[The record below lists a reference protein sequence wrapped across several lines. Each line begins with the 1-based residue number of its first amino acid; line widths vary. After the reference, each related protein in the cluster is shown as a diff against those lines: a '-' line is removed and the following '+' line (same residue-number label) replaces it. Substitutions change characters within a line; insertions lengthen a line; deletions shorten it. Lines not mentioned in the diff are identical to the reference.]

1 MSHMMVLW
9 NVFQI
14 QSGNPFSKNKTCVM
28 AMDVIKQ
35 NPPALL
41 FENAAHDIAPFGS
54 PQFLFSFPA
63 LRPLL
68 SVICGNSKTCTVTIS
83 FYHIPSRQ

>member
-1 MSHMMVLW
+1 MLLQ
-9 NVFQI
+9 NLFQI
-14 QSGNPFSKNKTCVM
+14 QIRKSFSKNKTC
-28 AMDVIKQ
+28 ATAKDVIKE
-35 NPPALL
+35 NPPALSG
-41 FENAAHDIAPFGS
+41 ENAAYDIAPFGS